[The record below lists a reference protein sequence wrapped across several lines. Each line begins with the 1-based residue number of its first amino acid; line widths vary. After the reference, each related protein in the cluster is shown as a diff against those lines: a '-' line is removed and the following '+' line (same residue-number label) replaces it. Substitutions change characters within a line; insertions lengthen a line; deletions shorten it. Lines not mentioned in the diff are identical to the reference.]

1 MLILRRTHDLI
12 VAGLRAQLHD
22 ARDRERF
29 LEERLTAS
37 EEAKLKLID
46 RLLAKEHPV
55 VARLLNPPPQ
65 PAPAPRH
72 TSPPD
77 EEPLELEPDAPGDIE
92 RWLQDQN
99 TPLVQD

>member
-22 ARDRERF
+22 SRDRERF

-46 RLLAKEHPV
+46 RLLAKEHPI

-65 PAPAPRH
+65 APAAPRQ
-72 TSPPD
+72 TSPPE
-77 EEPLELEPDAPGDIE
+77 EEPSEPEPTGPGDIE
-92 RWLQDQN
+92 LWLREQN
-99 TPLVQD
+99 VPVRG